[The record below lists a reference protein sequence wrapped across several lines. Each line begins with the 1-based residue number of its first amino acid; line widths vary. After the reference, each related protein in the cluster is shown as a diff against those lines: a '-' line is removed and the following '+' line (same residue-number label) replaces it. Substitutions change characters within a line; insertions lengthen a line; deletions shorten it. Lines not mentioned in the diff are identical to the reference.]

1 MYQKYIIKQID
12 EADFGCE
19 GRPEGYI
26 PVVKV
31 YLEDEFGMEMIIDME
46 DAKMYER
53 QLDEGVEVI
62 FGEDGTLYKADSY
75 IDLLLPDESIGHMAD
90 KQSDW
95 LDEYMDAIEKM
106 EE

>member
-1 MYQKYIIKQID
+1 MVVGLPGNESAYSNRLILVYPK
-12 EADFGCE
+12 
-19 GRPEGYI
+19 PENGVRI
-26 PVVKV
+26 QAKLGSKNPTGLPV
-31 YLEDEFGMEMIIDME
+31 
-46 DAKMYER
+46 
-53 QLDEGVEVI
+53 GVVR

-75 IDLLLPDESIGHMAD
+75 IDLLVPDESIGHMAD

>member
-1 MYQKYIIKQID
+1 M
-12 EADFGCE
+12 
-19 GRPEGYI
+19 
-26 PVVKV
+26 
-31 YLEDEFGMEMIIDME
+31 
-46 DAKMYER
+46 
-53 QLDEGVEVI
+53 DEGVEVI

-75 IDLLLPDESIGHMAD
+75 IDLLVPDESIGHMAD